1 MKKQAILILI
11 GCFAV
16 ALGIKILTSSELVI
30 GGTAGM
36 GMVLQHITPFSFGAL
51 FFFINIPFYFLAI
64 IQLGLP
70 FTIKSFISVT
80 ILSVMSEALDHFFTF
95 TIPFPIISS
104 LTGGILIGFGL
115 ILLFRCGSSLG
126 GVNMLCVY
134 LDKRYGINPG
144 KTILATDVIIVG
156 SAFFIVGLEKVLY
169 SIVAILMMSHVLGRY
184 HKTAPL
190 EKNNKQL
197 LENENSGY
205 KTLSSETKSS

>member
-1 MKKQAILILI
+1 MKKQSLLII
-11 GCFAV
+11 MGCLLV
-16 ALGIKILTSSELVI
+16 ALGIKVLTSSELVI

-36 GMVLQHITPFSFGAL
+36 GMILQHLTPFSFGTL
-51 FFFINIPFYFLAI
+51 FFFINIPFYFLSI

-80 ILSVMSEALDHFFTF
+80 ILSIMSEALDHVFTF

-104 LTGGILIGFGL
+104 LTGGVLIGFGL

-134 LDKRYGINPG
+134 LDKHYGVNPG

-169 SIVAILMMSHVLGRY
+169 SIVAILVMSRILGRY

-190 EKNNKQL
+190 EKNNKKL
-197 LENENSGY
+197 LENENSSY
-205 KTLSSETKSS
+205 ETFSSETKSS